1 MTTMY
6 TINTSA
12 RSLEVA
18 VAEVTKCDL
27 GLVVRPTHQL
37 GRLED
42 LVARA
47 TKEEPLRLDSP
58 ILLMGEGY
66 QAQSSAGFVRTE
78 SWRMSWAVEDV
89 VAGEYRR
96 THDFRPHRPVLG
108 GILPPSTVWAD
119 NDPGWANEAA
129 ASVLQQQDPRAVIVA
144 EGQSNW
150 ARGYHLGRID
160 EGAWFG
166 PEAIEAEWRAEVLDA
181 MSVENYTAA
190 IFRAHFRALKKRGV
204 SGGLSMAREGLR
216 EVAEELGVAELSELV
231 ATRLSRGYFQVARMS
246 TWEMATLELTA
257 NPEGNAVVRDIRDVP
272 LTIAQIARMDELVA
286 EGRQEEANALWQ
298 QSASSLDLP
307 IEEWERA
314 LLAA

>member
-6 TINTSA
+6 TIDTST
-12 RSLEVA
+12 RSLEVG

-27 GLVVRPTHQL
+27 GLIVRPAHQL

-47 TKEEPLRLDSP
+47 TKEAPLRLDSP

-78 SWRMSWAVEDV
+78 SWRMSWAVEWM

-96 THDFRPHRPVLG
+96 THDARPHRPVLG

-119 NDPGWANEAA
+119 RNFGWADEAA
-129 ASVLQQQDPRAVIVA
+129 ASVLLQQDPEAVIVS

-150 ARGYHLGRID
+150 ARGYHLARID
-160 EGAWFG
+160 EETRFS
-166 PEAIEAEWRAEVLDA
+166 PEAIEAEWRTEVLDA
-181 MSVENYTAA
+181 MSVENYAAA

-204 SGGLSMAREGLR
+204 GGPLSMAREGLQ
-216 EVAEELGVAELSELV
+216 EVAAELGNPELSQLV
-231 ATRLSRGYFQVARMS
+231 ATRLSRGYFQATRMS
-246 TWEMATLELTA
+246 TWEMAIIGAKA
-257 NPEGNAVVRDIRDVP
+257 NPEGNAVARGIRDVP
-272 LTIAQIARMDELVA
+272 FTLAQIARMDELVA

-298 QSASSLDLP
+298 QGASSLDLP